1 VSGPTGFPD
10 LLDAERTLLEYHMS
24 RAEAAG
30 QREMVLAE
38 MSLVIL
44 GRWPEN
50 VQPLLQES
58 PSGTTNSL
66 SQ

>member
-1 VSGPTGFPD
+1 VAGTSGFID
-10 LLDAERTLLEYHMS
+10 LLDTERTLLEYHMN

-30 QREMVLAE
+30 QRELVLAE

-50 VQPLLQES
+50 VQPLLPET
-58 PSGTTNSL
+58 PSAATK
-66 SQ
+66 